1 MSLESYV
8 ERTVAVLKPDA
19 TKRGLEPE
27 VMKYFLRRGL
37 VINHFYTARLSFEQ
51 ASGHF
56 RDPVGEKRR
65 QYLSSGPVVPMLIE
79 GPNAVRVVSRTVG
92 EDDDPMNDRLGTIR
106 GDLSCD
112 SVELAN
118 REGRAVRNLVD
129 VPRRKEEVGQQV
141 DFWFGKMLSD
151 EYRGAFELPPADSQE
166 RTLVLLKPE
175 VHEKRF
181 EPWVLERF
189 HQVGVKIVSMYKT
202 QIPFEFARQ
211 HYADLAERKGPELAD
226 SVCRYLSSG
235 PITALVLQG
244 RNAILGIRG
253 ICGEK
258 SDPPANPFGTIRR
271 DFSLDSIAL
280 SREEGRLSVANV
292 VHSSDSPAAA
302 AREIALWFGYDS
314 LKANLGQI
322 LRSLQR

>member
-1 MSLESYV
+1 MSLERYV
-8 ERTVAVLKPDA
+8 ERTVAVLKPDVIE
-19 TKRGLEPE
+19 RGLEPE
-27 VMKYFLRRGL
+27 IMKYFLRRGL
-37 VINHFYTARLSFEQ
+37 GIKSFYTARLNLEQ
-51 ASGHF
+51 AAGHF
-56 RDPVGEKRR
+56 HDMVGEKRR
-65 QYLSSGPVVPMLIE
+65 MYMSSGPVVPMLIE
-79 GPNAVRVVSRTVG
+79 GPNAVMVVSRTVG
-92 EDDDPMNDRLGTIR
+92 EGEDPVDDQLGTIR

-118 REGRAVRNLVD
+118 KEGRAVRNLVD
-129 VPRRKEEVGQQV
+129 VPRRKEDVDQQI
-141 DFWFGKMLSD
+141 DFWFNKMLSGS
-151 EYRGAFELPPADSQE
+151 YQSSFELPPADKEE

-175 VHEKRF
+175 VHERRF

-189 HQVGVKIVSMYKT
+189 HQVGVNIASMYKT

-211 HYADLAERKGPELAD
+211 HYADLAERKGPEIAD

-271 DFSLDSIAL
+271 DFSLDSIEL
-280 SREEGRLSVANV
+280 SKAEGRSSVANV
-292 VHSSDSPAAA
+292 VHSSDSPEAA
-302 AREIALWFGYDS
+302 AREIELWFNYG
-314 LKANLGQI
+314 L
-322 LRSLQR
+322 LQNTSKMLSPIT